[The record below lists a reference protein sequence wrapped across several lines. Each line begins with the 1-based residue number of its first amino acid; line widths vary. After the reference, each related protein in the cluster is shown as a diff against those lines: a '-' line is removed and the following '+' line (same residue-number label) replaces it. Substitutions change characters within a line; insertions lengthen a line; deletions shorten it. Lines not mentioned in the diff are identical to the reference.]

1 MMHKKSKKY
10 TVSLVGSVGIP
21 ARYGGFET
29 FAENLVYN
37 TDSVFNWVVYC
48 SKSTY
53 KKQIISSIFNNTR
66 LRYSSFS
73 ANGWQSLFYDSIS
86 ILKSLRNSDLIFVLG
101 VSGAFIFPFVK
112 LFSSVPIVLN
122 PDGLEWRRRNNR
134 SLWWHTL
141 SFLYRIGIKYADY
154 VVCDNELT
162 ARFVS
167 RLFKRETIVIGYGG
181 DTKSII
187 RSESKVECY
196 FDIPNNYDLTIAR
209 IVPEN
214 NIHIILEAYSKISNR
229 NIVVIGNF
237 ENSSYGRDLKH
248 LFKEYSNIFLI
259 SSIYDVEELNRIRDN
274 ANLYIHAHSC
284 GGTNPSLVE
293 AMYHKKCIVAY
304 DVLFNKIV
312 TNYRALYFKSAD
324 DLISLILNVNE
335 EQIGEVEKA
344 MFSISEEKYTWKKIS
359 DQYTLFF
366 NKILQE
372 S

>member
-1 MMHKKSKKY
+1 MAHKKSRIY
-10 TVSLVGSVGIP
+10 TISLVGSVGIP

-37 TDSVFNWVVYC
+37 TDSEFNWVVYC
-48 SKSTY
+48 SKRVY
-53 KKQIISSIFNNTR
+53 KKQTISSIFNNAR
-66 LRYSSFS
+66 LSYSSFS
-73 ANGWQSLFYDSIS
+73 ANGWQSILYDSTS
-86 ILKSLRNSDLIFVLG
+86 IIKSLRYSNLIFVLG

-112 LFSSVPIVLN
+112 LFSSMPIVLN

-141 SFLYRIGIKYADY
+141 SFLYRIGIRSADY

-167 RLFKRETIVIGYGG
+167 RFFNRETIVIGYGG
-181 DTKSII
+181 DTKTII
-187 RSESKVECY
+187 RRESSKECC
-196 FDIPNNYDLTIAR
+196 FDFPNNYDLTIAR

-214 NIHIILEAYSKISNR
+214 NIHIILEAYSKIGNR

-237 ENSSYGRDLKH
+237 ENSSYGRNLKY
-248 LFKEYSNIFLI
+248 LFNEYSNIFLFN
-259 SSIYDVEELNRIRDN
+259 SIYDVEELNRIRDN
-274 ANLYIHAHSC
+274 ASLYIHAHSC

-312 TNYRALYFKSAD
+312 TDYRALYFKSAD
-324 DLISLILNVNE
+324 DLICLILNIDE
-335 EQIGEVEKA
+335 EQIGEIENA

-359 DQYTLFF
+359 DQYSELF